1 MFGKAECEA
10 IEEIAEPV
18 ARAVQVALT
27 RERREANYEDRL
39 KALEKAIALL
49 QLKPKASPA

>member
-1 MFGKAECEA
+1 M

-27 RERREANYEDRL
+27 REEREASYERRF
-39 KALEKAIALL
+39 AELERMVAKLTAK
-49 QLKPKASPA
+49 QRPATN